1 MCVNTRRGGQD
12 GGSARCLLILFPF
25 GIGRAVTRKG
35 NTVEFPYTTW
45 RRCSSVLASG
55 RFQATALLCTPR
67 IARVSPTFPASL
79 KWKGFQ
85 IYNTTDFRVSFTSI
99 EFSPPLPFLPSTM
112 HRRKNCPLSLALSP
126 RTEDEYAVQSHWTS
140 RPGTEVLRRSAVRFP
155 VELPSGARREIDLPR
170 HRR

>member
-1 MCVNTRRGGQD
+1 MVGPP
-12 GGSARCLLILFPF
+12 RCLLLLFPF

-45 RRCSSVLASG
+45 RRCPGVLASG
-55 RFQATALLCTPR
+55 RFQATALPCTPR

-85 IYNTTDFRVSFTSI
+85 IYITTDFRVSFTSI

-112 HRRKNCPLSLALSP
+112 RRGKNCLLSP
-126 RTEDEYAVQSHWTS
+126 RCLPLNFTLSPRIEGEYAVQPHWML
-140 RPGTEVLRRSAVRFP
+140 RPETEVLRKSAVRSP
-155 VELPSGARREIDLPR
+155 VDFPSGARREIDLPR